1 MIHLDNVTKFR
12 MEQGRRKD
20 VVLKNFSAIFK
31 FDRNIGIL
39 CETPEIA
46 VCLTNTFYG
55 SDQPNKGR
63 ILRQGGLAWPLGYRG
78 LFHKTMTGYQNIRF
92 VADLFDRD
100 PRQVLDIVEDVSEIG
115 GYLEQP
121 FGDYLPAIRTRFRFA
136 LWYAMKFDC
145 YLIGNFTSVGDA
157 EFSKKTEV
165 LLKEMSRT
173 SCFIVISDNPKP
185 IVEYCDR
192 GAILQRGK
200 MQATKDL
207 NDLVDKHFTRL
218 ESLYG

>member
-1 MIHLDNVTKFR
+1 MAGQF
-12 MEQGRRKD
+12 
-20 VVLKNFSAIFK
+20 A
-31 FDRNIGIL
+31 
-39 CETPEIA
+39 
-46 VCLTNTFYG
+46 
-55 SDQPNKGR
+55 
-63 ILRQGGLAWPLGYRG
+63 
-78 LFHKTMTGYQNIRF
+78 
-92 VADLFDRD
+92 RD
-100 PRQVLDIVEDVSEIG
+100 PRQSPDLDQDVAEVG
-115 GYLEQP
+115 GYREQP
-121 FGDYLPAIRTRFRFA
+121 FGDYRPAIRTRFRFA

-200 MQATKDL
+200 MQATQDL
-207 NDLVDKHFTRL
+207 NDLVDKHFARL
-218 ESLYG
+218 ESIYG